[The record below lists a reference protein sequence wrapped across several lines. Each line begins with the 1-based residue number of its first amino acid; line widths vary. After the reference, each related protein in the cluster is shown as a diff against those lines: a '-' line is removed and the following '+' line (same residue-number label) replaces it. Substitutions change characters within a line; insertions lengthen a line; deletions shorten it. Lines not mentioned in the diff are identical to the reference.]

1 MPYKVYSP
9 QETLRNFSDALGIS
23 SHHLLVIVPELVAEP
38 KKTDVAIS
46 EMLMISRKTVGR
58 CRAGF
63 QRLCDQDMK
72 DLVEVTR
79 TYPDSP
85 KGAAR

>member
-1 MPYKVYSP
+1 MPYIVYSP
-9 QETLRNFSDALGIS
+9 QETLRNYSEALGIS
-23 SHHLLVIVPELVAEP
+23 SHHLLVIVPELIAEP

-46 EMLMISRKTVGR
+46 EMLMISRKTVGK

-63 QRLCDQDMK
+63 ERLCETDMK
-72 DLVEVTR
+72 DLIAVTR
-79 TYPDSP
+79 DYPRSP